1 MKLTHTD
8 LLSGGAAAAGGY
20 LLTGEPI
27 GATALVVLWLG
38 YKLLSTGDGLSVLML
53 AFGFQWI
60 QVSIGLF
67 YTGLTGRPLI
77 TSLESNYQPMVMLG
91 LGCILAMAVG
101 IRLGIAAVRRRPEPR
116 GERPQTIMS
125 WTTLLVV
132 YLASAAL
139 EPYLMTVAQTHP
151 IWRQA
156 LVTITVARL
165 GVLFLIARRLTVP
178 VLRWRPLLLVIA
190 FEVARGFTGFY
201 AGFREPLVLCAIV
214 LLEVFDRRRAA
225 HWAALTA
232 MVVVM
237 GLASVMWMGV
247 RTTYRAEYLEVD
259 SLVNSRSARLNRVT
273 DLGASF
279 FTQDWSEMAQTADK
293 LVDRVWAVY
302 YPALAVER
310 VPRVLPHTGGSILS
324 AAVQHVLTPRIF
336 FPDKPE
342 LISDSELVRRYS
354 GVWVAGE
361 EQNTS
366 IAFGY
371 AAEAYID
378 FGVPLMFLP
387 SLVFGLFMGIAYA
400 WLVRHI
406 RHVELMV
413 ATVTVIFWMALYL
426 FERSWANTLG
436 NAVSL
441 LVYLAIPVALVD
453 DFLLVRFVERRRSTH
468 AVIQPEYQA

>member
-1 MKLTHTD
+1 MKFTD
-8 LLSGGAAAAGGY
+8 LELLGVAAIAAAGY
-20 LLTGEPI
+20 LLTGEAV
-27 GATALVVLWLG
+27 GVAALLVLWIG
-38 YKLLSTGDGLSVLML
+38 YKLLATGDGLSVLIL

-67 YTGLTGRPLI
+67 YTGVTGRPLI
-77 TSLESNYQPMVMLG
+77 TSLESDYKPMVMLG
-91 LGCILAMAVG
+91 LGCILALAIG
-101 IRLGIAAVRRRPEPR
+101 IRLGVMAIRRRPEPEW
-116 GERPQTIMS
+116 ERPQTIMS
-125 WTTLLVV
+125 WTSLVALYV
-132 YLASAAL
+132 ATAVL
-139 EPYLMTVAQTHP
+139 EPWLMSVAQLYP
-151 IWRQA
+151 VWRQL

-178 VLRWRPLLLVIA
+178 TPRWRLLLLLIT
-190 FEVARGFTGFY
+190 FEVARGFTGFF

-214 LLEVFDRRRAA
+214 LLEVFDRRRAG
-225 HWAALTA
+225 HWAAMAT
-232 MVVVM
+232 MVAVM

-247 RTTYRAEYLEVD
+247 RDTYRAEYLEVESLAD
-259 SLVNSRSARLNRVT
+259 SQSARLNRVS

-279 FTQDWSEMAQTADK
+279 FRRDLSEMKTTADN

-310 VPRVLPHTGGSILS
+310 VPKMLPHTGGSMMS
-324 AAVQHVLTPRIF
+324 AAIEHVLTPRVF
-336 FPDKPE
+336 FPDKPD

-354 GVWVAGE
+354 GVWVAGS

-371 AAEAYID
+371 AAESYID

-387 SLVFGLFMGIAYA
+387 SLVYGFLMGLAYA

-413 ATVTVIFWMALYL
+413 ATVNVIFWLALYL

-441 LVYLAIPVALVD
+441 LVYLAIPVALID
-453 DFLLVRFVERRRSTH
+453 DFLLVRFVQRRR
-468 AVIQPEYQA
+468 ANQPRPQPEYLV